1 MKAWYKKSLAD
12 PLRCEERPD
21 PVLRPGSVIVDVLT
35 VHVPAYLTAMVDSTE
50 IPLPVPLIL
59 GAGGVGLVTEVADDV
74 YSLSCGDL
82 VALDSLVESGDHVFP
97 EDVLMGLGE
106 IGGRAIETE
115 TVKTMRDQWRDGT
128 MAQKVVMP
136 ASAVTRLP
144 GDTPNDDVA
153 RLAFLTWLGIAGEG
167 VIQSGQRP
175 GDVVAILGAT
185 GQMGGAAVLVA
196 LAHGASR
203 VIAVGRN
210 DEALKRLEEL
220 DDRVSI
226 VRLSGDIG
234 EDTKAITAIEKPH
247 IVIDAAGDVGNAD
260 VFLAAFGAL
269 RDEGTII
276 MMGGTRCD
284 VPVSYSEVVRR
295 RLNIKGSRMYRSQTM
310 AEIWRLVQSGLID
323 LARVDVQT
331 VGIDDP
337 KTAIDLAARSSG
349 LSIVA
354 LLPWAIA
361 ERSGS

>member
-1 MKAWYKKSLAD
+1 MKAWYKESLD
-12 PLRCEERPD
+12 SPLRCDERPD
-21 PVLRPGSVIVDVLT
+21 PVLRPGSVVVDVMA

-59 GAGGVGLVTEVADDV
+59 GAGGIGMVSEVADDV
-74 YSLSCGDL
+74 YSLSRGDL
-82 VALDSLVESGDHVFP
+82 VALDSLVESGDHDFP

-106 IGGRAIETE
+106 IGGRGIATE
-115 TVKTMRDQWRDGT
+115 AVEAMRDQWRDGT

-136 ASAVTRLP
+136 AAAVTRLP
-144 GDTPNDDVA
+144 GDVKHGEAP

-196 LAHGASR
+196 LARGASR

-210 DEALKRLEEL
+210 EAALQRLANL
-220 DDRVSI
+220 DARVSV
-226 VRLSGDIG
+226 VRLSGDIA
-234 EDTKAITAIEKPH
+234 EDTRAIIAIAPPH
-247 IVIDAAGDVGNAD
+247 VVIDAAGNVENANA
-260 VFLAAFGAL
+260 FLAGLGSL

-284 VPVSYSEVVRR
+284 VPIPYGDVLRR
-295 RLNIKGSRMYRSQTM
+295 RLTIKGSRMYRSQTM
-310 AEIWRLVQSGLID
+310 AEIWRLLEAGLVD
-323 LARVDVQT
+323 LGKVEVKT

-337 KTAIDLAARSSG
+337 KAAIDLAARSSG
-349 LSIVA
+349 LSIISLV
-354 LLPWAIA
+354 P
-361 ERSGS
+361 